1 MITLNTP
8 RNKKILLG
16 IIAIALIL
24 FFMPTDC
31 SCRGKKEI
39 VVPEIKGSTTIVNPE
54 SKPITNVDSVFNSSN
69 NSNSSTGT
77 KNAQVQKEAE
87 YWKAEAKRLLAENQD
102 MDNAFRNAND
112 SLQQLLYSKAIQIN
126 SFTHTWDNDTL
137 KATVFGISRGTVERI
152 KLDYT
157 IKERKIQIPKEKE
170 VVLRLLGGG
179 GFGMNTELNQTVLK
193 ANLGLQNKKGNIIR
207 GSFEKIGSQQF
218 WIAEYD
224 FSIFTIKR

>member
-8 RNKKILLG
+8 RNKKILLA
-16 IIAIALIL
+16 IIAIALFL

-31 SCRGKKEI
+31 SCRGKNDGVI
-39 VVPEIKGSTTIVNPE
+39 PEIKGSTTIVKPE
-54 SKPITNVDSVFNSSN
+54 SKPIVITQPIFNP
-69 NSNSSTGT
+69 SNSDGA
-77 KNAQVQKEAE
+77 KNALTKKEAE

-102 MDNAFRNAND
+102 MDNAFKNAND

-126 SFTHTWDNDTL
+126 SFAHTWDNDTIKL
-137 KATVFGISRGTVERI
+137 DVFGLSKGTVEAI
-152 KLDYT
+152 QAKWL

-170 VVLRLLGGG
+170 VVFRLLGGG

-193 ANLGLQNKKGNIIR
+193 ANLGFQNKKGNIIR
-207 GSFEKIGSQQF
+207 GSFEKIGSQQY